1 MATASDGYRTVF
13 SIGQL
18 DPNFGGASMGRG
30 NEDMI
35 AWATGDGSLL
45 GSDGAFQLVV
55 PGDVEGGCYLHNLV
69 SRQVLAAPVPVP
81 EPDSVTLMLVGLVG
95 IAGLRRRAAFRRQSR
110 GLH

>member
-1 MATASDGYRTVF
+1 VVTASDGYRAVF
-13 SIGQL
+13 SIGEL
-18 DPNFGGASMGRG
+18 DPNFGGASMGSG

-55 PGDVEGGCYLHNLV
+55 PGAVKGGRYLHNLV
-69 SRQVLAAPVPVP
+69 SRQVLAAPVP
-81 EPDSVTLMLVGLVG
+81 EPDSVALVLVGLVG

-110 GLH
+110 GLY